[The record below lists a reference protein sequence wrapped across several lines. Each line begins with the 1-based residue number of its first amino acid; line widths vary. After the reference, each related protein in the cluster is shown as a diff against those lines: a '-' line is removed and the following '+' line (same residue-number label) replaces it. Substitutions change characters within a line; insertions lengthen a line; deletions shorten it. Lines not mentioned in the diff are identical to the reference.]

1 MTTDNTVKNGSMG
14 KIGIIGDK
22 DSVLGFMAAG
32 FHVFSATE
40 PEEAKGILENAIA
53 NGFAVMYITEDLLMR
68 IPEVYEKYKT
78 EPALAIIPLPSK
90 KGATGFG
97 LANIKRSVER
107 AVGADILKD

>member
-1 MTTDNTVKNGSMG
+1 MTG

-32 FHVFSATE
+32 FHVFATE
-40 PEEAKGILENAIA
+40 SADEAESILEGAVK
-53 NGFAVMYITEDLLMR
+53 NGFAVMYITEELLIQ
-68 IPEVYEKYKT
+68 IPEVYDKFKT

-90 KGATGFG
+90 NGAKGFG
-97 LANIKRSVER
+97 MANIKKSVER

>member
-1 MTTDNTVKNGSMG
+1 MTGNINGMSG

-32 FHVFSATE
+32 FHVFSTE
-40 PEEAKGILENAIA
+40 KAEEAKAILDNAIA
-53 NGFAVMYITEDLLMR
+53 NDFAVMYITEDLLIK
-68 IPEVYEKYKT
+68 IPETYDKFKT

-97 LANIKRSVER
+97 MANIKKSVER